1 MEYIYP
7 RGTLTKDNGENMF
20 TEFLNDERGQGIT
33 EYVII
38 IALIAIATI
47 FAIKV
52 LGAEIKDLIVK
63 SNKRIKDDTS
73 GFESG

>member
-1 MEYIYP
+1 
-7 RGTLTKDNGENMF
+7 MF